1 MTDRIDKLN
10 SLYVM
15 QDWFDRVIQKYTTT
29 DKFAELEKKVNM
41 CAKQDKTVA
50 MMSRIETMFET
61 LNKRTNTDFPT
72 KDMVNKQLK
81 NINLKLGTEYVAKFE
96 FRAQTGK
103 I

>member
-1 MTDRIDKLN
+1 
-10 SLYVM
+10 
-15 QDWFDRVIQKYTTT
+15 
-29 DKFAELEKKVNM
+29 
-41 CAKQDKTVA
+41 
-50 MMSRIETMFET
+50 MFET